1 MLPLLLL
8 LMTAQV
14 PAVPGETTLVSF
26 CKRLRASACQELRR
40 VNPKLADAIE
50 AEALKAAQQL
60 AAQRAAEEE
69 SSGTEDAK
77 AAEADEE
84 ASSEDSDCQGQNHH
98 AISKPIARVLARHA
112 TLAGLYEPRDERFKT
127 QAKDKAS
134 HCGYQKWHR
143 DVDKEVIEWLRKE
156 AKATPEQFEK
166 YLREIYNRPEMR
178 KRFPNGL

>member
-1 MLPLLLL
+1 
-8 LMTAQV
+8 MTAQV

-26 CKRLRASACQELRR
+26 CKQLRASACQELRN

-50 AEALKAAQQL
+50 AEALKAARQL

-69 SSGTEDAK
+69 SSSKDEAK
-77 AAEADEE
+77 ATEE
-84 ASSEDSDCQGQNHH
+84 EGESAPEDSDCQGQNHH
-98 AISKPIARVLARHA
+98 AISRRIFRALARHE

-127 QAKDKAS
+127 RAKDKES

-143 DVDKEVIEWLRKE
+143 EVDEEVIAWLRRE
-156 AKATPEQFEK
+156 DKATPAQFEK